1 MSIFAAI
8 LALIGCLALAEI
20 FRGHRRLAR
29 ALSRRAEP
37 VPEASSYPSATVIRP
52 IRGLDVGARENLIA
66 LLSMEYPAPL
76 EILFVLDSE
85 SDPAFPLL
93 QELERDF
100 RGKAHHFRVLF
111 SGAPPPGRTGK
122 LNAMMLGV
130 REAKGELIAFNDSDT
145 RPQPQLLRKLVDA
158 LVADRGAGAVFA
170 PIIASADESRSGDV
184 GYGLLVNAWYGPSVA
199 LAAGSSG
206 ELPFIMGQFMVL
218 RRQALDDVGGLAC
231 AEGQLVD
238 DMYIGQ
244 CVARAGWRNR
254 VVSQS
259 LRVVTGG
266 MGPLGFVRTF
276 RRWILFS
283 EGGLPAGF
291 TRANWVRG
299 ALAWTAWLSI
309 GLAIGLGVPA
319 AGIPAAL
326 ALIALVASQVALER
340 QMQGPG
346 VALRHLWIPAILPI
360 VAGLVAL
367 STRIWRRVDW
377 RGRSY
382 ALTRGARLGK
392 RESVDPTRTA

>member
-29 ALSRRAEP
+29 ALARRAAP

-66 LLSMEYPAPL
+66 LLSTEYPAPL
-76 EILFVLDSE
+76 EILFVLDAR

-100 RGKAHHFRVLF
+100 HGKGHPFRVLF

-170 PIIASADESRSGDV
+170 PIIASADESSSGDV

-199 LAAGSSG
+199 LAAGSAG

-218 RRQALDDVGGLAC
+218 RRQALDAIGGLAC
-231 AEGQLVD
+231 AEGQFVD

-254 VVSQS
+254 VVSHS

-291 TRANWVRG
+291 TRPNWVRG
-299 ALAWTAWLSI
+299 ALAWATWLSI
-309 GLAIGLGVPA
+309 GLAFGLGVPA
-319 AGIPAAL
+319 AAIPAAL
-326 ALIALVASQVALER
+326 ALIALIASQVALER

-367 STRIWRRVDW
+367 STRIWRRADW

-382 ALTRGARLGK
+382 ALAPGARLGE
-392 RESVDPTRTA
+392 RQSVDSTRAA